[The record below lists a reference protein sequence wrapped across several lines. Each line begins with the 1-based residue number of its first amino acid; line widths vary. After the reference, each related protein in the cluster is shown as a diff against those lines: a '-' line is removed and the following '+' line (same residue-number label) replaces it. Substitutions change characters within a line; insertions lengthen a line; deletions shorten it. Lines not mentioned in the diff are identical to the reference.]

1 MMLRRVLTK
10 QAVAEAE
17 IQAVKQKKEASRI
30 IKEMNKS
37 KQNKSQQK
45 KDAKS
50 KSKLKGKF
58 LR

>member
-1 MMLRRVLTK
+1 MMLRRILTK

-30 IKEMNKS
+30 IQEMNKS

-45 KDAKS
+45 KEA